1 MSAVLDER
9 PEAVPLAA
17 ACRALG
23 CSRSVI
29 YARRAR
35 RAVSDD
41 GAPRRD
47 RRTSCQPRA
56 LSPAQRATVL
66 AVLNESRFVDQPPY
80 EIHRTLLDEGHSL
93 CSVSTMHRL
102 LRESAQNGDR
112 RDRRPPQRHPVPRL
126 MACAPNEVWTWDC
139 SKLRTVRPSVYLTL
153 YVVLDLFSRYVLA
166 WMISSKENA
175 ALAEQLMNEAASR
188 YRIVPGQLTIHQDRG
203 APMTAHRF
211 IDQMLELDIMLSHS
225 RPRVSNDNPISEAK
239 FATLKGQPDYP
250 DRFASVAHAR
260 AWHERYF
267 HWYNLEHHHSGL
279 AGYTPE
285 QVFTGRH
292 RQVILTRQ
300 AALDENYRRH
310 PERFVGGAPQAKAP
324 PERVVINPYTPEELA
339 DLGASATVN
348 FPTLPIV
355 REKKRLSTL

>member
-1 MSAVLDER
+1 MNVVLDER
-9 PEAVPLAA
+9 PETIPLAA
-17 ACRALG
+17 ACRALD
-23 CSRSVI
+23 CPRSVV

-35 RAVSDD
+35 RAACDD
-41 GAPRRD
+41 GAPRRA
-47 RRTSCQPRA
+47 RRESRQPRA
-56 LSPAQRATVL
+56 LSATQRADVL
-66 AVLNESRFVDQPPY
+66 AVMNEERFADQPPY
-80 EIHRTLLDEGHSL
+80 EIHRTLLDEGRSL
-93 CSVSTMHRL
+93 CSLSTMHRI
-102 LRESAQNGDR
+102 LRENAQNGER
-112 RDRRPPQRHPVPRL
+112 RDRRAPQRHTVPRL
-126 MACAPNEVWTWDC
+126 MACAPNQVWTWDC
-139 SKLRTVRPSVYLTL
+139 SKLRTVRPTVYLTL

-188 YRIVPGQLTIHQDRG
+188 YGITPGQLTVHQDRG

-225 RPRVSNDNPISEAK
+225 RPRVSNDNAMSEAG

-260 AWHERYF
+260 TWHEQYF
-267 HWYNLEHHHSGL
+267 DWYNFEHHHSGL

-292 RQVILTRQ
+292 RDVIVTRQ

-310 PERFVGGAPQAKAP
+310 PERFVSGKPTAKAP

-339 DLGASATVN
+339 EMGALATVN

-355 REKKRLSTL
+355 TEKKRLSTQ